1 MRLLLLP
8 PRKYTQAHTYTELR
22 DDKPKKR
29 HLVWEEDK
37 HMHSKFLDRKD
48 ELKAE
53 HASYLWQHPE
63 LCAMM
68 ADFLQFLLPR
78 KPSDVFMFAHKDFFP
93 FASHRPPQGPPSI
106 HTLCLRL
113 NSLVDSSH
121 RHFSEDNTLLV
132 KVKIP

>member
-1 MRLLLLP
+1 MYLNALTCVYEVRRQTLSSLKGYLAS
-8 PRKYTQAHTYTELR
+8 RVQVGFH
-22 DDKPKKR
+22 
-29 HLVWEEDK
+29 
-37 HMHSKFLDRKD
+37 D

-93 FASHRPPQGPPSI
+93 FASHRPPGATFNT
-106 HTLCLRL
+106 HTVPA
-113 NSLVDSSH
+113 S
-121 RHFSEDNTLLV
+121 
-132 KVKIP
+132 